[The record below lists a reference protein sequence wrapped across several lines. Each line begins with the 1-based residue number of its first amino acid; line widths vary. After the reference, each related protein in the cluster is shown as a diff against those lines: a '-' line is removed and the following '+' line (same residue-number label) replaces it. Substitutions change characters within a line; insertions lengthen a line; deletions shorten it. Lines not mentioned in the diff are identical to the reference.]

1 MRSDGGP
8 SGVVV
13 ASAIA
18 LASLGSPARAS
29 ASQLSNRAKGSSLIA
44 AVIMRP
50 AFAVERDIG
59 NLTVLRHITTWRTQ
73 WAFTPSHLSGYRSKM
88 ADPYSTLG
96 VAKDRKSTRLNSS
109 H

>member
-1 MRSDGGP
+1 MRSDGCP

-73 WAFTPSHLSGYRSKM
+73 WAFPPSHFSGYRTKM
-88 ADPYSTLG
+88 ADHYSPLEIG
-96 VAKDRKSTRLNSS
+96 RASCGERM
-109 H
+109 